1 MLIPAVKG
9 RYMTTFD
16 NAPRGTD
23 VKHTSLVR
31 VETGSWGQVQ
41 PLASAIRF
49 EVFVREQRVP
59 IEEELDAA
67 DTQCVHALA
76 FDASGKVI
84 GTGRLL
90 PDGHL
95 GRMAVL
101 NANRGRGVGAAILL
115 RLIEQ
120 ARIQGFVDVVLSAQ
134 THAKGFYAKYGFV
147 EEGDEYLDANIP
159 HIQMRKAL

>member
-1 MLIPAVKG
+1 
-9 RYMTTFD
+9 MTKSD
-16 NAPRGTD
+16 NAPRGLG
-23 VKHTSLVR
+23 VKHASLVR

-49 EVFVREQRVP
+49 EVFVHEQRVP

-67 DTQCVHALA
+67 DAQCVHALA
-76 FDASGKVI
+76 FNVSGEVI

-90 PDGHL
+90 PDGHV

-101 NANRGRGVGAAILL
+101 KANRGQGVGAAILL

-120 ARIQGFVDVVLSAQ
+120 ARAQGFVDVVLSAQ

-147 EEGDEYLDANIP
+147 EEGGEYLDANIP

>member
-1 MLIPAVKG
+1 
-9 RYMTTFD
+9 MTKSD
-16 NAPRGTD
+16 NAPRGLG
-23 VKHTSLVR
+23 VKHASLVR

-49 EVFVREQRVP
+49 EVFVHEQRVP

-67 DTQCVHALA
+67 DAQCVHALA
-76 FDASGKVI
+76 FNVSGEVI

-90 PDGHL
+90 PDGHV

-101 NANRGRGVGAAILL
+101 KANRGQGVGAAILL

-120 ARIQGFVDVVLSAQ
+120 ARAQGFVDVVLSAQ